1 MGQVGL
7 WDHWTT
13 GGGAGR
19 VVGSLDH
26 REWVCG
32 ITGPQ
37 GVGQVGLWGRW
48 TTGSG
53 AGRVVGSLDH
63 RGWGR

>member
-26 REWVCG
+26 R
-32 ITGPQ
+32 
-37 GVGQVGLWGRW
+37 
-48 TTGSG
+48 
-53 AGRVVGSLDH
+53 
-63 RGWGR
+63 GWER

>member
-7 WDHWTT
+7 WGYWTT

-26 REWVCG
+26 REW
-32 ITGPQ
+32 
-37 GVGQVGLWGRW
+37 GR
-48 TTGSG
+48 
-53 AGRVVGSLDH
+53 
-63 RGWGR
+63 

>member
-19 VVGSLDH
+19 VVGSPDH
-26 REWVCG
+26 R
-32 ITGPQ
+32 
-37 GVGQVGLWGRW
+37 GVEQVGLWGRR
-48 TTGSG
+48 TKGGG
-53 AGRVVGSLDH
+53 AGRVVGLLDH